1 MIVVQEYLNSSRF
14 DYGCNFNYRQ
24 LLFGL
29 VLSTNL
35 LNLYVAVELDRRGC
49 EIKISGT
56 ISLQF
61 VLVRMS

>member
-1 MIVVQEYLNSSRF
+1 MLSRNTLTVQGLTMVVISITDNSF
-14 DYGCNFNYRQ
+14 LDLFC
-24 LLFGL
+24 LL
-29 VLSTNL
+29 NL

>member
-1 MIVVQEYLNSSRF
+1 MVVISITDNSF
-14 DYGCNFNYRQ
+14 LDLFC
-24 LLFGL
+24 LL
-29 VLSTNL
+29 NL

>member
-1 MIVVQEYLNSSRF
+1 MLSRNTLTVQGLTMVVISITDNSFLDLFCLLNF
-14 DYGCNFNYRQ
+14 
-24 LLFGL
+24 
-29 VLSTNL
+29 

-56 ISLQF
+56 ISLEF